1 MNFANIY
8 NTFKS
13 AKKELYKV
21 SALVGSA
28 MLIALD
34 LLLNSFRIVVSNLL
48 EISFSFVAL
57 AVCAMQYGPIL
68 GMLVGAITDVLG
80 HFLRSSGAFFP
91 GFTINAILSGL
102 IYGCFFYQKEVTWKR
117 VILCRLL
124 IMVLINLI
132 LTPIWLHMM
141 YGSALLTSIR
151 IIKNIILFPIDSILL
166 YFILKT
172 VQKVRP

>member
-21 SALVGSA
+21 SSLVGSA

-102 IYGCFFYQKEVTWKR
+102 IYGCFFY
-117 VILCRLL
+117 
-124 IMVLINLI
+124 
-132 LTPIWLHMM
+132 
-141 YGSALLTSIR
+141 
-151 IIKNIILFPIDSILL
+151 
-166 YFILKT
+166 
-172 VQKVRP
+172 

>member
-1 MNFANIY
+1 MNFAHIY
-8 NTFKS
+8 NTFQS

-21 SALVGSA
+21 SSLVGSA

-34 LLLNSFRIVVSNLL
+34 LLLNSVRLVISNLL
-48 EISFSFVAL
+48 EISFSFIAL

-68 GMLVGAITDVLG
+68 GMIVGAITDILG

-91 GFTINAILSGL
+91 GFTLNAIFSGF
-102 IYGCFFYQKEVTWKR
+102 IYGCFFYQQEITWKR
-117 VILCRLL
+117 VILCRLT
-124 IMVLINLI
+124 IVGIINLI

-141 YGSALLTSIR
+141 YGTALLTTIR

-172 VQKVRP
+172 VKKIKN